1 MIIGFGVVAGMTI
14 FAYAFYIIFFP
25 LLKTISPFKI
35 IQGNLPMLKERDE
48 QRVKT
53 LINKDTALCSMSA
66 EGFVAIPLRKRCQSM
81 KDSPDCF

>member
-53 LINKDTALCSMSA
+53 LINKGYSSLFDVRRGFYGDSVA
-66 EGFVAIPLRKRCQSM
+66 EKVSVDER
-81 KDSPDCF
+81 

>member
-1 MIIGFGVVAGMTI
+1 VIIGFGVVAGMTI

-53 LINKDTALCSMSA
+53 LINKGYSSLFDVRRGFCGDSVA
-66 EGFVAIPLRKRCQSM
+66 EKVSVDER
-81 KDSPDCF
+81 